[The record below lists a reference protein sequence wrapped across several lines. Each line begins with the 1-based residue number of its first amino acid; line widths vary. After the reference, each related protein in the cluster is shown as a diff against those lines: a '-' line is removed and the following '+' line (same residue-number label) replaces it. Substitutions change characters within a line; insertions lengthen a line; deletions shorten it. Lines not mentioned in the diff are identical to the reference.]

1 MRLQRK
7 GWQVSG
13 RTDTTC
19 QLRKKK
25 SVDGCLALF
34 LFFLFI
40 IPGIIYLV
48 VASGKEITI
57 FIEVSETGRITFDS
71 PDLTKWQ
78 LAQAEKKANN
88 E

>member
-13 RTDTTC
+13 KTDTTC

-48 VASGKEITI
+48 AVSGKEITI
-57 FIEVSETGRITFDS
+57 FIEVSETGTIKFDS